1 MRSFFGTLVFLFF
14 SLSVEAQVFIPF
26 SFWANQQSPLAISDT
41 LLYLNPGAGWTFSAT
56 GGTGNYTWSNTLA
69 ASTDGSTIDGT
80 AIVTADY
87 TARLTSYQTDV
98 VTLSDGAN
106 SVSASVVTYDPLS
119 ISPSSLVIAIN
130 GTQTFTATGGCLNGT
145 NCVGGTR
152 TFSVTGVGSINSG
165 GLYTAPATSGTALV
179 EVSDS
184 IGNVASAN
192 VTVVSSLTIVPS
204 SLKLPVYSTNTFT
217 AVLGSLPYTFSVFSG
232 SGSIVAATGVYTA
245 ASATGSAVVRV
256 KDNINSTS
264 DSAVTIIKPVD
275 IKVGQY
281 FACALY
287 NEGSVKCW
295 GANTYGQLGIGS
307 TATIG
312 DVNTEVGGANQFV
325 DLGTGRTASSI
336 SVGLYHAC
344 ALLDN
349 STIKCWGMGTYG
361 QLGQGNVNN
370 LGDGPSEMGDNLAS
384 ISLGTGRTATAVYAF
399 GYTTCAKLDNNAL
412 KCWGRNTGGM
422 LGQGNANNLGDG
434 ANEMGDNL
442 TAINLGTG
450 RTASKVSGGIDFTCA
465 LLDNSTVKCWGS
477 NQKGQL
483 GKDNQTSLGD
493 NAGEMGYSLKAV
505 NIGTGRTATD
515 IASGQQYTCVKRDNN
530 TEICWGRNIDGQ
542 CGIGAHNGQDRDVGD
557 VAGDMAALAGIN
569 FATGFGTLS
578 KIFVFG
584 FSACSIDGSNVIKC
598 WGRNAEGE
606 LEYGNTTLR
615 DAPINTVVNLG
626 SSLVVSKMSG
636 GAYTICAL
644 FTNDRI
650 KCWGRGTD
658 AGGTASN
665 GIFLTGSAANLG
677 DGAGE
682 TGDSLSFVNH

>member
-1 MRSFFGTLVFLFF
+1 
-14 SLSVEAQVFIPF
+14 
-26 SFWANQQSPLAISDT
+26 
-41 LLYLNPGAGWTFSAT
+41 
-56 GGTGNYTWSNTLA
+56 
-69 ASTDGSTIDGT
+69 
-80 AIVTADY
+80 
-87 TARLTSYQTDV
+87 
-98 VTLSDGAN
+98 
-106 SVSASVVTYDPLS
+106 
-119 ISPSSLVIAIN
+119 
-130 GTQTFTATGGCLNGT
+130 
-145 NCVGGTR
+145 
-152 TFSVTGVGSINSG
+152 
-165 GLYTAPATSGTALV
+165 
-179 EVSDS
+179 
-184 IGNVASAN
+184 
-192 VTVVSSLTIVPS
+192 
-204 SLKLPVYSTNTFT
+204 
-217 AVLGSLPYTFSVFSG
+217 
-232 SGSIVAATGVYTA
+232 
-245 ASATGSAVVRV
+245 
-256 KDNINSTS
+256 
-264 DSAVTIIKPVD
+264 
-275 IKVGQY
+275 
-281 FACALY
+281 
-287 NEGSVKCW
+287 
-295 GANTYGQLGIGS
+295 
-307 TATIG
+307 
-312 DVNTEVGGANQFV
+312 
-325 DLGTGRTASSI
+325 
-336 SVGLYHAC
+336 
-344 ALLDN
+344 
-349 STIKCWGMGTYG
+349 
-361 QLGQGNVNN
+361 
-370 LGDGPSEMGDNLAS
+370 
-384 ISLGTGRTATAVYAF
+384 
-399 GYTTCAKLDNNAL
+399 
-412 KCWGRNTGGM
+412 M
-422 LGQGNANNLGDG
+422 LGQGNSNNLGDG

-493 NAGEMGYSLKAV
+493 NAGEMGDSLTAV